1 MGIFKVRVE
10 VFNLQ
15 DPDVSEEVEL
25 TVGTGATYPV
35 IPRIVAERLSIEPAE
50 SRTFTLA
57 DGRKISR
64 DLGWAG
70 VAYDG
75 RRSPSLVV
83 LGEED
88 DVPLLGAFALEGLGL
103 EADPVGRSLRPATQY
118 LLFMSG
124 S

>member
-1 MGIFKVRVE
+1 MGVFKVRVE
-10 VFNLQ
+10 IFNLQ
-15 DPDVSEEVEL
+15 DPDTSEEVEM
-25 TVGTGATYPV
+25 TVDTGATYPV
-35 IPRIVAERLSIEPAE
+35 IPRTVAEVLGIEPAE

-70 VAYDG
+70 VSYDG

-88 DVPLLGAFALEGLGL
+88 DIPLLGAFALEGLGL
-103 EADPVGRSLRPATQY
+103 EADRVGRSLRPATQY
-118 LLFMSG
+118 LLFFSG
-124 S
+124 T